1 MIEIYGTTAC
11 KWCKAAVALAEAQ
24 GLKFE
29 YRNMDLNNQF
39 YTELKARKPDFKT
52 VPQIW
57 WDSRYIGGYSDF
69 AQEIENTSGG
79 YGDGKV

>member
-24 GLKFE
+24 GLRFE
-29 YRNMDLNNQF
+29 YRNMDLNEQF
-39 YTELKARKPDFKT
+39 YIELKSRKPDFKT

-57 WDSRYIGGYSDF
+57 WHGQYIGGYSDF

>member
-1 MIEIYGTTAC
+1 MITIYGTQTC

-24 GLKFE
+24 KLQYE
-29 YRNMDLNNQF
+29 YRSVDLNEQF
-39 YTELKARKPDFKT
+39 YIELKALKPDMKT

-57 WDSRYIGGYSDF
+57 WDNRYIGGYSDF

-79 YGDGKV
+79 YGDGKI

>member
-1 MIEIYGTTAC
+1 MITIYGTQTC

-24 GLKFE
+24 GLKYE
-29 YRNMDLNNQF
+29 YRSVDLNEQF
-39 YTELKARKPDFKT
+39 YIELKALKPDMKT

-57 WDSRYIGGYSDF
+57 WDNRYIGGYSDF

-79 YGDGKV
+79 YGDGKI